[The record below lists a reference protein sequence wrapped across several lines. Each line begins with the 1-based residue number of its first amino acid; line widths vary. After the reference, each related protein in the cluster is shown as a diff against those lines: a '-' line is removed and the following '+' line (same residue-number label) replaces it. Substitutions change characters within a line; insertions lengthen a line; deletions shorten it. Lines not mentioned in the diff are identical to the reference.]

1 MNENLHWLWY
11 AFSAAWIVHILY
23 LVSISSREKKLREQM
38 DYLKT
43 LLQQHESK
51 AGRA

>member
-1 MNENLHWLWY
+1 MNENLQWIWY
-11 AFSAAWIVHILY
+11 AFSVAWIIHLLY

-43 LLQQHESK
+43 LLQEHESK